1 MTSPQTNKFIDPD
14 LSEAIQHWKE
24 YSDQT
29 SQNSVMLMNSMT
41 PLKDSAQVAS
51 AVFELM
57 QQTDWLQTAKKM
69 TDPTALSTAI
79 DELGDI
85 QIAVMGKMLDG
96 YRAFLQTSLASA
108 EQLIELPKETNSAAA
123 LLATLMETSLNIV
136 KQYQQDASDKAA
148 SLNAIQA
155 AYRAWGQKSLQTVQ
169 SN

>member
-1 MTSPQTNKFIDPD
+1 MTSPQANKFIDPS

-29 SQNSVMLMNSMT
+29 TQDSVMLMNAMT
-41 PLKDSAQVAS
+41 PLKDSAQVAG
-51 AVFELM
+51 AVFESM
-57 QQTDWLQTAKKM
+57 QQTDWLQIAKKL

-79 DELGDI
+79 DELSDI
-85 QIAVMGKMLDG
+85 QIAVMGKVRDG

-108 EQLIELPKETNSAAA
+108 EQLAEVPKEANSAAT

-136 KQYQQDASDKAA
+136 KQYQQDASDEAA
-148 SLNAIQA
+148 NLNAIQA
-155 AYRAWGQKSLQTVQ
+155 AYRAWFQKSLQTVQ